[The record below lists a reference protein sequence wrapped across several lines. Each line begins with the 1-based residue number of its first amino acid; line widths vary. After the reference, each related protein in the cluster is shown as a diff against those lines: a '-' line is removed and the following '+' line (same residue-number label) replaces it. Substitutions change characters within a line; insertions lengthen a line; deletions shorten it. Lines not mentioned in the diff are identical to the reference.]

1 MRIDDADDRQN
12 EKALAHLQHWR
23 RQLADR
29 FLLLPDDTLALFD
42 ESYGHRVRDA
52 VRRGLIAVENA
63 VQFFDVVLVFVEQRA
78 GEHVTQ

>member
-12 EKALAHLQHWR
+12 EEALAYLQHRR

-42 ESYGHRVRDA
+42 ESDGHRVGDA
-52 VRRGLIAVENA
+52 VRRGLVAVENP
-63 VQFFDVVLVFVEQRA
+63 VQFFDVVLVLGEQ
-78 GEHVTQ
+78 